1 MICFYFN
8 HSQQMRKQII
18 LISILALSVLQV
30 QCQQKEKFPADL
42 IRLNQVGYYPE
53 APKSAV
59 VIGDKATDFYIVE
72 KGSGKEVYRGKL
84 SDVRKSVFSEKK
96 TRVADF
102 SELRTV
108 GTYTLVIPSLGESY
122 TFDINQHVHDAVAR
136 ASIKG
141 FYYQRLST
149 SLPEQYAGKWHRP
162 FSHPDNKV
170 LIHPSAVSAGR
181 PAGAT
186 ISSPKGWLDAGDY
199 NKYIVNSGI
208 TMGTLLSAYE
218 DFPAYFDTL
227 KLNIPESGNAI
238 PDLLDET
245 LWNLRWML
253 TMQDPGDGGV
263 YHKLTNEKFDGM
275 IMPHLATRPRY
286 VVQKGTA
293 ATLDFA
299 AVTAQAARVFK
310 KFERQLPGL
319 SDSCLRAAE
328 RAWQWASK
336 NPAVVYN
343 QDAMN
348 KAFDPDV
355 TTGGY
360 GDDNFADE
368 FTWAAA
374 ELYTSTQNGQYLDKV
389 EVLADRNLPLPSWG
403 GVHLLGYYTMIRF
416 ETLQPAAAQS
426 KVALMKQG
434 VVKLADMLING
445 VDTRAF
451 NSVMGGS
458 ARDYIWGSSA
468 VAANQGIE
476 LIQAYKVTGDK
487 RYLNYAL
494 SNLDF
499 LLGKNGTGYSFLTG
513 YGKKTPMH
521 PHHRPSIADGIV
533 DPVPGLL
540 AGGPNPG
547 MQDKCRYA
555 SSVTDEAYTDHDC
568 SYASNEIA
576 INWNAPFV
584 YLVCA
589 QEALQPRV
597 ATSN

>member
-1 MICFYFN
+1 MY
-8 HSQQMRKQII
+8 KPII
-18 LISILALSVLQV
+18 FVAISMLSILQV
-30 QCQQKEKFPADL
+30 QCQQKNKSSQDL
-42 IRLNQVGYYPE
+42 IRLNQIGYYPE

-59 VIGDKATDFYIVE
+59 VIDDKATEFYIVS
-72 KGSGKEVYRGKL
+72 KAAGKEVYRGKL
-84 SDVRKSVFSEKK
+84 SEVRKSVFSEKK
-96 TRVADF
+96 TRIADF
-102 SELRTV
+102 SELKTA
-108 GTYTLVIPSLGESY
+108 GTYTVVVPSVGESY
-122 TFDINQHVHDAVAR
+122 TFEIKQNVHDAVAR

-149 SLPEQYAGKWHRP
+149 SLPEQYAGKWQRP
-162 FSHPDNKV
+162 LSHPDNKV
-170 LIHPSAVSAGR
+170 LIHPSAASVGRAAGSI
-181 PAGAT
+181 

-218 DFPAYFDTL
+218 DFPVYFDTL
-227 KLNIPESGNAI
+227 KLNIPESGNDI

-253 TMQDPGDGGV
+253 TMQDPADGGV

-275 IMPHLATRPRY
+275 VMPHQATRPRY
-286 VVQKGTA
+286 VVEKGTA

-299 AVTAQAARVFK
+299 AVTAQAARVFR

-319 SDSCLRAAE
+319 SDSCITAAT
-328 RAWQWASK
+328 RAWQWAIK
-336 NPAVVYN
+336 NPSIVYD

-360 GDDNFADE
+360 GDKNFADE

-374 ELYTSTQNGQYLDKV
+374 EIYTSTQEQQYLDKV
-389 EVLADRNLPLPSWG
+389 EVLSDRNLPLPAWA
-403 GVHLLGYYTMIRF
+403 GVHLLGYYTLIRF
-416 ETLQPAAAQS
+416 EKSLPAAAEA

-434 VVKLADMLING
+434 IIRFADALTNG

-451 NSVMGGS
+451 NTVMGGTVK
-458 ARDYIWGSSA
+458 DYIWGSSA

-476 LIQAYKVTGDK
+476 LVQAYKITGDK
-487 RYLNYAL
+487 KYLNYAL

-513 YGKKTPMH
+513 YGDKTPMH
-521 PHHRPSIADGIV
+521 PHHRPSIADGV
-533 DPVPGLL
+533 VEPVPGLL
-540 AGGPNPG
+540 AGGPNSG
-547 MQDKCRYA
+547 MQDKCKYP
-555 SSVTDEAYTDHDC
+555 SSVADEAYTDNDC

-589 QEALQPRV
+589 QEALQPQV

>member
-1 MICFYFN
+1 
-8 HSQQMRKQII
+8 MRITII
-18 LISILALSVLQV
+18 AWTVAIVSTMEV
-30 QCQQKEKFPADL
+30 QCQQKDKFPADV
-42 IRLNQVGYYPE
+42 IRLNQIGYYPD

-59 VIGDKATDFYIVE
+59 VIGDKATEFYIVA
-72 KGSGKEVYRGKL
+72 KGTGKEVYRGKL
-84 SDVRKSVFSEKK
+84 SEVHKSIFSDKK
-96 TRVADF
+96 TRIADF
-102 SELRTV
+102 SELKTAGSYTV
-108 GTYTLVIPSLGESY
+108 VVPSVGESY
-122 TFDINQHVHDAVAR
+122 SFEIKPHVHDAAAR

-170 LIHPSAVSAGR
+170 LIHPSAASAGR
-181 PAGAT
+181 PAGAV

-218 DFPAYFDTL
+218 DFPVYFDTL
-227 KLNIPESGNAI
+227 KLNIPESGNDI
-238 PDLLDET
+238 PDLLDEA

-253 TMQDPGDGGV
+253 TMQDPADGGV

-310 KFERQLPGL
+310 KFGNQLPGL
-319 SDSCLRAAE
+319 SDSCLTAAT
-328 RAWQWASK
+328 RAWQWAVK

-348 KAFDPDV
+348 KTFDPDV

-360 GDDNFADE
+360 GDDHFTDE

-374 ELYTSTQNGQYLDKV
+374 ELYTSTQEAQYLDKV
-389 EVLADRNLPLPSWG
+389 EVLSDRNLPLPSWG

-416 ETLQPAAAQS
+416 ETSLPAAAQA
-426 KVALMKQG
+426 KIALMKQG
-434 VVKLADMLING
+434 VVHLADLLTNG

-451 NSVMGGS
+451 NTVMGGS
-458 ARDYIWGSSA
+458 AKDYVWGSSA

-487 RYLNYAL
+487 KYLNYAL

-547 MQDKCRYA
+547 MQDKCKYS
-555 SSVTDEAYTDHDC
+555 SSVVDEAYTDNDC

-589 QEALQPRV
+589 QEALQPQV

>member
-1 MICFYFN
+1 
-8 HSQQMRKQII
+8 MRKQII
-18 LISILALSVLQV
+18 LLSISVLSVLQV
-30 QCQQKEKFPADL
+30 QCQQKDKFPADL
-42 IRLNQVGYYPE
+42 IRLNQIGYYPE

-59 VIGDKATDFYIVE
+59 VIGDRGTEFYIVT
-72 KGSGKEVYRGKL
+72 KGTGKEVYRGKL
-84 SDVRKSVFSEKK
+84 SEVRKSIFSDKK
-96 TRVADF
+96 TRIADF
-102 SELRTV
+102 SALKTE
-108 GTYTLVIPSLGESY
+108 GAYTLVVPSVGESY
-122 TFDINQHVHDAVAR
+122 TFEIMQHVHDAAAR

-149 SLPEQYAGKWHRP
+149 ALPEQYAGKWHRP

-170 LIHPSAVSAGR
+170 LIHPSAASAGR
-181 PAGAT
+181 AAGTT
-186 ISSPKGWLDAGDY
+186 IASSKGWLDAGDY

-218 DFPAYFDTL
+218 DFPVYFDTL
-227 KLNIPESGNAI
+227 KLNIPESGNDI

-253 TMQDPGDGGV
+253 TMQDPADGGV

-319 SDSCLRAAE
+319 SDSCLTAAT
-328 RAWQWASK
+328 RAWQWAVK
-336 NPAVVYN
+336 NPTVIYN

-348 KAFDPDV
+348 KTFDPDV

-374 ELYTSTQNGQYLDKV
+374 ELYTSTQEEQYLEKV
-389 EVLADRNLPLPSWG
+389 EVLSDRNLPLPSWG

-416 ETLQPAAAQS
+416 ETSLPAAAQS
-426 KVALMKQG
+426 KIGLMKQG
-434 VVKLADMLING
+434 VVRFADLLTNG

-451 NSVMGGS
+451 NTVMGGS
-458 ARDYIWGSSA
+458 AKDYIWGSSS

-487 RYLNYAL
+487 KYLNYAL

-533 DPVPGLL
+533 EPVPGLL

-547 MQDKCRYA
+547 MQDKCRYP
-555 SSVTDEAYTDHDC
+555 SSVPDEAYTDNDC

-589 QEALQPRV
+589 QEALQPLV
-597 ATSN
+597 APSN

>member
-1 MICFYFN
+1 M
-8 HSQQMRKQII
+8 QKLVI
-18 LISILALSVLQV
+18 LLLLSILPLLQV
-30 QCQQKEKFPADL
+30 QCQQKPKVSTDV
-42 IRLNQVGYYPE
+42 IRLNQIGYYPE

-59 VIGDKATDFYIVE
+59 VIADKATEFYIIA
-72 KGSGKEVYRGKL
+72 KGTGKEVYRGKL
-84 SDVRKSVFSEKK
+84 SEVRKSIFSDKK
-96 TRVADF
+96 TRIADF
-102 SELRTV
+102 SDLKT
-108 GTYTLVIPSLGESY
+108 GGIYTLMVPLVGESY
-122 TFDINQHVHDAVAR
+122 SFEIKPNVHDAVAR

-141 FYYQRLST
+141 FYFQRLST
-149 SLPEQYAGKWHRP
+149 ALPEQYAGKWHRP
-162 FSHPDNKV
+162 LSHLDNKV
-170 LIHPSAVSAGR
+170 LIHPSATSSGR
-181 PAGAT
+181 PAGSS
-186 ISSPKGWLDAGDY
+186 ISSSKGWLDAGDY

-218 DFPAYFDTL
+218 DFPVYFDTL
-227 KLNIPESGNAI
+227 KLDIPESENNI

-253 TMQDPGDGGV
+253 TMQDPADGGV

-275 IMPHLATRPRY
+275 VMPHLATRPRY

-310 KFERQLPGL
+310 KFESQLPGL
-319 SDSCLRAAE
+319 SDSCLTAAT
-328 RAWQWASK
+328 RAWQWAVK
-336 NPAVVYN
+336 NPAIVYN

-348 KAFDPDV
+348 KTFDPDI

-374 ELYTSTQNGQYLDKV
+374 ELYTSTQDGQYLDKV
-389 EVLADRNLPLPSWG
+389 EVLSDRNLPLPSWG

-416 ETLQPAAAQS
+416 ETSLPAAAQS

-434 VVKLADMLING
+434 IVRFADVLING

-451 NSVMGGS
+451 NTVMGGS
-458 ARDYIWGSSA
+458 AKDYIWGSSA

-487 RYLNYAL
+487 KYLNYAL

-513 YGKKTPMH
+513 YGKRTPMH
-521 PHHRPSIADGIV
+521 PHHRPSIADGIAE
-533 DPVPGLL
+533 PVPGLL

-547 MQDKCRYA
+547 MQDKCKYP
-555 SSVTDEAYTDHDC
+555 SSVADEAYTDSDC

-589 QEALQPRV
+589 QEALQPQV